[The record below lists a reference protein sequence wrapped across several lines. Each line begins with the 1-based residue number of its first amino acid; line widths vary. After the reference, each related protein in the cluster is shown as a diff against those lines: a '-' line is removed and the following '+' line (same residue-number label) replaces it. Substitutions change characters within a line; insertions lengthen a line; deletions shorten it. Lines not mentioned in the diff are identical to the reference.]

1 MQFWTLATA
10 LSRSCRVT
18 TSPTQYHRGG
28 LVNAGPGNGLIVKI
42 TGSGYHGANNATE
55 TTEVGDDAAEVATA

>member
-1 MQFWTLATA
+1 MQFWTLATT

-28 LVNAGPGNGLIVKI
+28 VVTAGPGNGLIVKI
-42 TGSGYHGANNATE
+42 IGSGLHAVDNATE
-55 TTEVGDDAAEVATA
+55 TTDAGDDAAEVATA